1 MWHGI
6 MKILIA
12 EDYSDT
18 AMVYKYSLDDRGIKL
33 LLHLTAKNV

>member
-1 MWHGI
+1 

-18 AMVYKYSLDDRGIKL
+18 AMAYKYSLDDRGHKVTITSDGEEYLK
-33 LLHLTAKNV
+33 VS

>member
-1 MWHGI
+1 MEKWHRI

-18 AMVYKYSLDDRGIKL
+18 AMAYKYSLDER
-33 LLHLTAKNV
+33 